1 MKGKDLPCLGVLI
14 GLVLWPSVVFA
25 EVKLAR
31 PTHYVEDLANVIDA
45 ATERSL
51 NGILQELEQKTGAQY
66 IVLTVNSLD
75 GLPIEEFSIA
85 LVEAWKLGRAE
96 QDDGLLFTL
105 AMEEREARFEVGYG
119 LEGDLTDLFCGR
131 LLTDVLFPLVR
142 QGKIS
147 AGVYQANLRAIQKIA
162 ASAGVQLS
170 GIPKLTPRRQGGR
183 RRRLPCFSGLPLI
196 LIMLFLFGRGRRGR
210 GMFLLPFMMGGAF
223 GGYRGYGGY
232 GRSGSFG
239 GGSFG
244 GGFGGFGGGMGGGF
258 GGGGASGGW

>member
-1 MKGKDLPCLGVLI
+1 MKNKSFACCAGVI
-14 GLVLWPSVVFA
+14 WLVAWSSVA
-25 EVKLAR
+25 TAQVKLAR
-31 PTHYVEDLANVIDA
+31 PTHHVEDRANVIDA

-105 AMEEREARFEVGYG
+105 AMEERKARFEVGYG

-131 LLTDVLFPLVR
+131 LIREVLAPLLR

-147 AGVYQANLRAIQKIA
+147 EGVNQANLRAIQKIA

-170 GIPKLTPRRQGGR
+170 GMPKLTPRRQGGR

-196 LIMLFLFGRGRRGR
+196 LIMLFLFGRGRRGG

-223 GGYRGYGGY
+223 GGHRGYGGY